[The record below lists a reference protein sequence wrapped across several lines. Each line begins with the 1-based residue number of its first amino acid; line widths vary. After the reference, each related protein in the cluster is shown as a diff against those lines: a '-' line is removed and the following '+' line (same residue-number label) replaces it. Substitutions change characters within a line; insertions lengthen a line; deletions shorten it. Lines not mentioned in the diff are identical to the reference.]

1 MITGGITKAKS
12 QIFWQSWC
20 RILGGASSA
29 SWHEM
34 CRLQWILVTLSEYI
48 STEVNKLA
56 QTMTKLEL
64 LDALKAMT
72 VAEQLEVLEVTSK
85 IIRDRLSD
93 LAPERLRER
102 TNLEIA
108 VEKMHSFYAEGSDL
122 TAFTDRNT
130 EDFYEYTEYA

>member
-1 MITGGITKAKS
+1 
-12 QIFWQSWC
+12 
-20 RILGGASSA
+20 
-29 SWHEM
+29 M

-72 VAEQLEVLEVTSK
+72 VEEQLEILEVTSK
-85 IIRDRLSD
+85 IIRERLSN
-93 LAPERLRER
+93 LSPERLRER

-108 VEKMHSFYAEGSDL
+108 AEKMRSYYTEGSDL

-130 EDFYEYTEYA
+130 EEFYEYAEYA

>member
-1 MITGGITKAKS
+1 
-12 QIFWQSWC
+12 
-20 RILGGASSA
+20 
-29 SWHEM
+29 M

-72 VAEQLEVLEVTSK
+72 VDEQLEILEVTSK

-108 VEKMHSFYAEGSDL
+108 AEKMHSFYAAGTDL